1 MTITAVRDE
10 LASRLGAIGGL
21 RVYPYPPDSV
31 SELPAAIIQPGE
43 PLVEY
48 DRTMGGSDASYRFS
62 ALLLA
67 QSADEA
73 QAWKELETYLNP
85 SGAGSIKAA
94 VEEETTVRAG
104 GADWFRVVRA
114 TGAGRV
120 TYNRVAYWGVTFLIQ
135 SYSGG

>member
-1 MTITAVRDE
+1 MTITAVRGE
-10 LASRLGAIGGL
+10 LAARLGAIGGL

-31 SELPAAIIQPGE
+31 SELPAAIIQPEE

-62 ALLLA
+62 ALLLT

-85 SGAGSIKAA
+85 SGAVRSRRRWRKRQRLEPVAPTGSGWYGRPEPGGSA
-94 VEEETTVRAG
+94 TTG
-104 GADWFRVVRA
+104 LP
-114 TGAGRV
+114 TGASL
-120 TYNRVAYWGVTFLIQ
+120 F
-135 SYSGG
+135 